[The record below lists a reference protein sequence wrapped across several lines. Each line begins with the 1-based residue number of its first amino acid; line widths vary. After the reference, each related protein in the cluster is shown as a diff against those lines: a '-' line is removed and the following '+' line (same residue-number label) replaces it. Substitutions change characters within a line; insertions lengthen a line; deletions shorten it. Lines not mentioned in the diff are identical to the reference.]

1 VDSADRR
8 EVVVMTELT
17 VGFEPSRR
25 TARRN
30 FVRHFLEMVVAMLI
44 GMALLGAV
52 ARMIFAALGNSG
64 FLLDHA
70 GLRATVMA
78 ANMTIG
84 MAVWMRYRRHG
95 WEAIAEMG
103 AAMFVPLMVLIG
115 PFWAGVLSGGALLG
129 WMHAL
134 MLPAMVIAMQ
144 RRRDEYA
151 RDHHRH
157 VATTPSQSAA
167 T

>member
-1 VDSADRR
+1 
-8 EVVVMTELT
+8 MTTLT
-17 VGFEPSRR
+17 VGLTPSRR
-25 TARRN
+25 RARRN
-30 FVRHFLEMVVAMLI
+30 LVRHFLEMVGAMLL

-52 ARMIFAALGNSG
+52 ERMIFAALGQSG

-95 WEAIAEMG
+95 WAAITEMS

-115 PFWAGVLSGGALLG
+115 PFSAGVLSGGALLG
-129 WMHAL
+129 WM
-134 MLPAMVIAMQ
+134 P
-144 RRRDEYA
+144 
-151 RDHHRH
+151 
-157 VATTPSQSAA
+157 
-167 T
+167 

>member
-1 VDSADRR
+1 
-8 EVVVMTELT
+8 MTTLT
-17 VGFEPSRR
+17 VGLTPSRR
-25 TARRN
+25 RARRN
-30 FVRHFLEMVVAMLI
+30 LVRHFLEMVGAMIL

-52 ARMIFAALGNSG
+52 ERMIFAALGQSG
-64 FLLDHA
+64 FLLDDA
-70 GLRATVMA
+70 GLRAIVMA

-95 WEAIAEMG
+95 WAAIAEMS

-134 MLPAMVIAMQ
+134 MLPAMVLAMHH
-144 RRRDEYA
+144 RRVEYA
-151 RDHHRH
+151 QDHHRH
-157 VATTPSQSAA
+157 VATTPSHSAA